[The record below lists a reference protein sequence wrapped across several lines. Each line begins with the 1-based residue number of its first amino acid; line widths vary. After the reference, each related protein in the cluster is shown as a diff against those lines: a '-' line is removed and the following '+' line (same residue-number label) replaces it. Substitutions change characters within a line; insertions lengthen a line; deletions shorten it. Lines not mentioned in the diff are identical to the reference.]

1 MPDRTH
7 VTIHPLLAKGGRP
20 VTAHAHGVD
29 ERLGIAS
36 GVDDVVE
43 FLRRIGLEDG
53 AELIARE
60 DPRISWIGGG
70 PTEWV

>member
-7 VTIHPLLAKGGRP
+7 VTVHPPLSKGGRP

-29 ERLGIAS
+29 ERLGVAT
-36 GVDDVVE
+36 GVGDVVE

-53 AELIARE
+53 AELIDRE
-60 DPRISWIGGG
+60 DSRITWIGGG
-70 PTEWV
+70 AADWA